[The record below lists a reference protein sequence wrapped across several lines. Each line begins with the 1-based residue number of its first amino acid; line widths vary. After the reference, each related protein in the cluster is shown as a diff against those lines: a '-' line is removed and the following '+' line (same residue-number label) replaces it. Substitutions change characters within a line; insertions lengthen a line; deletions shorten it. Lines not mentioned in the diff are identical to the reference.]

1 MRVKLNW
8 LNELVD
14 LSDLATKEI
23 VDTLALHS
31 TEIESIE
38 HVVSGTNL
46 VVGHVLTCVDHP
58 DSDHL
63 HITTVDVGSEVLQ
76 IVCGAPNIKAGLYVI
91 VALVGAELPG
101 GIKIKKA
108 KVRGVESS
116 GMICS
121 LAELGMEKKY
131 IDEEHLG
138 MYSMH
143 LAFRIPKN
151 DMDLKRFMYSLEMS
165 EISYPRIVYIRLAE
179 LLNQLHIS
187 NEVMQWYEHKIE
199 VSGR

>member
-14 LSDLATKEI
+14 LSDLTTKEI
-23 VDTLALHS
+23 VDTLSLHS

-101 GIKIKKA
+101 RIKIKKA
-108 KVRGVESS
+108 KVRGV
-116 GMICS
+116 
-121 LAELGMEKKY
+121 
-131 IDEEHLG
+131 
-138 MYSMH
+138 
-143 LAFRIPKN
+143 
-151 DMDLKRFMYSLEMS
+151 
-165 EISYPRIVYIRLAE
+165 
-179 LLNQLHIS
+179 
-187 NEVMQWYEHKIE
+187 
-199 VSGR
+199 